1 MRDEELNQ
9 QHLLIRAFTSKKI
22 YFLWLT
28 TLLKKHM
35 YYKSWNFKKKKKAAA
50 SKLLWTDNYGT
61 YPNLKCSKSQNF
73 RQNSTKKKKK
83 DIWLK
88 ETGKQV
94 IHYFKHTESQ
104 ELRVVL
110 EEPGNKL
117 CQ

>member
-9 QHLLIRAFTSKKI
+9 QHLLIQAFTSKMI

-28 TLLKKHM
+28 TLLKEYI

-50 SKLLWTDNYGT
+50 YKLLSTDNCGT

-73 RQNSTKKKKK
+73 LQNSTKKKKK

-88 ETGKQV
+88 ETRKQV
-94 IHYFKHTESQ
+94 IHYFKHRESQ
-104 ELRVVL
+104 ELRVIL

-117 CQ
+117 YQ

>member
-83 DIWLK
+83 KISDWR
-88 ETGKQV
+88 KQENRLFT
-94 IHYFKHTESQ
+94 ISNIQ
-104 ELRVVL
+104 NLRS
-110 EEPGNKL
+110 
-117 CQ
+117 